1 MYLQSISIKNV
12 LSYGE
17 RPIVYYFDRHNINM
31 ITAKNGS
38 GKCVDKSTKIDV
50 KFQDEETHKKFMMF
64 INKQTE

>member
-1 MYLQSISIKNV
+1 MYLKSISIKNF

-17 RPIVYYFDRHNINM
+17 RPIIYQFDRHQM
-31 ITAKNGS
+31 MLVTAKNGS

-50 KFQDEETHKKFMMF
+50 QLQDEETHKKFIEF